1 MLLFRFH
8 HGEYSSVDIDLVIS
22 SCTQKKST
30 LSASMTMNELLVRL
44 YNVEVRVPRRKR
56 TSLVKSARFFGRSS
70 DVHSFF
76 QATHELEK
84 SSQAGLLI

>member
-8 HGEYSSVDIDLVIS
+8 HGEYSTVDIDLVIS

-44 YNVEVRVPRRKR
+44 YNVEVSPSTKENK
-56 TSLVKSARFFGRSS
+56 LGEIG
-70 DVHSFF
+70 SFF
-76 QATHELEK
+76 RPFL
-84 SSQAGLLI
+84 